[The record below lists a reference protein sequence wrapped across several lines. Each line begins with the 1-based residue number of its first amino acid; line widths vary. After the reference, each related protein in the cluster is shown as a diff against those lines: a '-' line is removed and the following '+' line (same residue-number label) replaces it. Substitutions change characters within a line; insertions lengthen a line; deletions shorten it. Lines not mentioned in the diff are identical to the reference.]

1 MSIPCHCSLPL
12 PHGTMGKSLACDRG
26 ISCSYS
32 LTFWHM
38 QNNTVMSQLTNT
50 LYLLVSIAQEFII
63 KTKQSEIY
71 GIVMIKIK

>member
-12 PHGTMGKSLACDRG
+12 PHGTMGWSVVCDHG

-38 QNNTVMSQLTNT
+38 QNNTVMSHLTNT

-63 KTKQSEIY
+63 KTKPSEIY
-71 GIVMIKIK
+71 GIVIITIK